1 MWKSDWVPFLFG
13 QFNQTAQAFLLAPRP
28 PITGRSLHPPDN
40 FLESRP
46 KRTKAKVTQVSEV
59 QRWRRGLALQ
69 LAELIRL
76 AGGQH
81 GFYIWTAP
89 LLSQNNEANRR
100 IVTVKFFSLHARPGL
115 PSTTLEPNAIG
126 SSNQLSKGAAGNSN
140 VSSCPRKVYL
150 ARPGTYS
157 RPEVVTGHQARV

>member
-1 MWKSDWVPFLFG
+1 VKGLGATNLAESPSSSFYRPNVEERLGTVLVWPVQSDR
-13 QFNQTAQAFLLAPRP
+13 ASFLLAPRP
-28 PITGRSLHPPDN
+28 LSQDDLSTPRTT
-40 FLESRP
+40 SRIET

-69 LAELIRL
+69 LAEIIRL

-89 LLSQNNEANRR
+89 CSPRTKRKEDCDGE
-100 IVTVKFFSLHARPGL
+100 VFSLHAPGT

-140 VSSCPRKVYL
+140 VSLV
-150 ARPGTYS
+150 
-157 RPEVVTGHQARV
+157 RVRF